1 MSLIAPIAAARPKDD
16 RRYQRV
22 PVLLHGR
29 FMLPNRTEH
38 ECVVTD
44 MSPGGARLRAGDKGL
59 INDRVVAY
67 VETIGRIEGSIVRH
81 TEDGFA
87 MTILGTARRR
97 DKLAS
102 QLTWLTNR
110 GELGLP
116 EDRRHERYVPRN
128 PVARLTTTSGAEV
141 TVRLIDVSLSG
152 AAFSTDIA
160 FEKGDPIMLNQT
172 PARIVRIFDRGVAC
186 EFTRM
191 PSADAF
197 DV

>member
-1 MSLIAPIAAARPKDD
+1 MSLVAPQIANRPKDD
-16 RRYQRV
+16 RRFQRV
-22 PVLLHGR
+22 PVFLHGR
-29 FMLPNRTEH
+29 YMLPNRTEH
-38 ECVVTD
+38 ECTVVD
-44 MSPGGARLRAGDKGL
+44 MSPGGARLKAYDKGY
-59 INDRVVAY
+59 IHDRVVAY
-67 VETIGRIEGSIVRH
+67 VETIGRIEGTIVRH

-87 MTILGTARRR
+87 MTVIGTARRR

-116 EDRRHERYVPRN
+116 EDRRHERYIPRN
-128 PVARLTTTSGAEV
+128 PLARLVTPTGAEMM
-141 TVRLIDVSLSG
+141 VRLIDVSLSG

-172 PARIVRIFDRGVAC
+172 PARIARIFDRGVAC

-191 PSADAF
+191 PASDAF
-197 DV
+197 EI